1 MSLYSAEGHPDKL
14 TPNLGKTARVI
25 FLMYITFLVIG
36 VALYILFGM
45 EPFDSLLHT
54 MAALSTGGFSTKVD
68 SIGYYHSIAIEAITI
83 ILMLIGTTNFSVL
96 LLVAKRKILRLI
108 KVSEIRFMFLL
119 IILAVPIVA
128 CSLFF
133 GLYLNMGESL
143 RLAVFNVVSALS
155 TTGYSTM
162 SYTDWPVFSIGI
174 LILLMLIGGGIGSTA
189 GGMKMSRVYL
199 ILRVTKENIKKEFY
213 LQDMLVTRTI
223 TEHRGKLI

>member
-1 MSLYSAEGHPDKL
+1 M
-14 TPNLGKTARVI
+14 
-25 FLMYITFLVIG
+25 
-36 VALYILFGM
+36 
-45 EPFDSLLHT
+45 
-54 MAALSTGGFSTKVD
+54 
-68 SIGYYHSIAIEAITI
+68 
-83 ILMLIGTTNFSVL
+83 L

-162 SYTDWPVFSIGI
+162 SYTDWPVFNIGI
-174 LILLMLIGGGIGSTA
+174 LIYLSIGGGIGLTA

-199 ILRVTKENIKKEFY
+199 MLRVTKENIKKRILSSRY
-213 LQDMLVTRTI
+213 VSNPYYYRAQ
-223 TEHRGKLI
+223 GKTYIDKGIEMDTVGFIPARNPNNFLL